1 MIKAIKMAQIGR
13 GGTWM
18 SKIEFPSF
26 DLIGHVALVT
36 GSSQGI
42 GLALAEGLGGAGA
55 TVVLNG

>member
-1 MIKAIKMAQIGR
+1 
-13 GGTWM
+13 M